1 MQFQLDIA
9 TDELEHAQWF
19 SKSEVADAVRRIE
32 ADPMLKWLQRGDVSG
47 SFLTES
53 LKQQLR
59 YVPPKGAIAYQ
70 LIKQWVEG
78 VV

>member
-1 MQFQLDIA
+1 M
-9 TDELEHAQWF
+9 
-19 SKSEVADAVRRIE
+19 RRIE

-78 VV
+78 RI